1 MVNNLER
8 YYNELKA
15 FITRP
20 GVVRYDELVM
30 LRRRAAQAD
39 LGSTSF
45 SRFQSQLRLAVELLR
60 LGRRAEGFALLTQ
73 IEEAMGLQ
81 RKIGLTVLIETA
93 VGMVNVD
100 EVAQACPDRM
110 EAMIFGVADYAASMQ
125 SHTASIGG
133 SDAGYAVLTDADPD
147 GGRELHWGDQWHYA
161 LARIAVAC
169 RANGLRPRFRLPCPR
184 A

>member
-1 MVNNLER
+1 MDNFAAGAVASDSSQATSPLINIPGVAFREVPLSEMVSNLER

-73 IEEAMGLQ
+73 IEERLPVLPKAEDMRSVAVVYGLWLALV
-81 RKIGLTVLIETA
+81 RAA
-93 VGMVNVD
+93 VGNTTAAL
-100 EVAQACPDRM
+100 ESAQRLVATSPDSVM
-110 EAMIFGVADYAASMQ
+110 S
-125 SHTASIGG
+125 TAI
-133 SDAGYAVLTDADPD
+133 LTFFHN
-147 GGRELHWGDQWHYA
+147 LYQ
-161 LARIAVAC
+161 
-169 RANGLRPRFRLPCPR
+169 PRN
-184 A
+184 

>member
-1 MVNNLER
+1 MDNFAAGAIASDSSQVTSPLINVPGVAFREVPLGEMVNNLER

-39 LGSTSF
+39 LASTSF

-73 IEEAMGLQ
+73 IEERLPVLPRAEDMRSVAVVYGLWLALV
-81 RKIGLTVLIETA
+81 RAA
-93 VGMVNVD
+93 VGNTD
-100 EVAQACPDRM
+100 VAHESAQRLAGISPDSV
-110 EAMIFGVADYAASMQ
+110 IS
-125 SHTASIGG
+125 TAI
-133 SDAGYAVLTDADPD
+133 L
-147 GGRELHWGDQWHYA
+147 
-161 LARIAVAC
+161 
-169 RANGLRPRFRLPCPR
+169 
-184 A
+184 